1 MINKKENKMIRSIY
15 KIKKGTHLSRCKEV
29 NGILTSDNIKAPKD
43 LYIFNTIAKEEF
55 DSQINE
61 SFLEFNHKE
70 LGEFSVEKKLVEVKD
85 RYLCI

>member
-1 MINKKENKMIRSIY
+1 MIRSVY

-29 NGILTSDNIKAPKD
+29 NGILTNDNIKAPKD

-55 DSQINE
+55 DFQINE
-61 SFLEFNHKE
+61 SFLEFKHKE

-85 RYLCI
+85 RYICN

>member
-1 MINKKENKMIRSIY
+1 MIRSIY

-43 LYIFNTIAKEEF
+43 LYIFNTIPNEEF
-55 DSQINE
+55 DFQINQ

-70 LGEFSVEKKLVEVKD
+70 LGKFSVEKKLVEVRD
-85 RYLCI
+85 RYISN